1 MAQVIGSNWFCQQ
14 NWAPVSKDGRFQI
27 VRIHRVLCQPNS
39 CHWKEWKCYQIDSS
53 RYYRAGGSDRQSCTG
68 TATPAAEVQAC
79 VGRQLSSSLTLSAH
93 TLVGETRASLT
104 LYTLNT
110 RSLWFEALGC
120 SSVLRRRSL
129 PIWKANRPTLELV
142 KSHTQTLR
150 FCCVSLNL
158 NALKQNV
165 AQELDL
171 FSRKTDRG
179 REREKKREIE
189 AEKDGER
196 ETRVKNRHIT
206 MPEKNQNIF
215 QRKMGHFQ
223 ILVPYQTN

>member
-1 MAQVIGSNWFCQQ
+1 MTSFSWLRWLA
-14 NWAPVSKDGRFQI
+14 
-27 VRIHRVLCQPNS
+27 PNS
-39 CHWKEWKCYQIDSS
+39 LPAELSAREQRWQISNGAHPWGPVPAEQLSLKCCRIDSS

-120 SSVLRRRSL
+120 SSFLRRRSL
-129 PIWKANRPTLELV
+129 TIWKANRPTLELV
-142 KSHTQTLR
+142 KSHTHTQTLR

-165 AQELDL
+165 AQERDL

-179 REREKKREIE
+179 REREKKRE
-189 AEKDGER
+189 K
-196 ETRVKNRHIT
+196 
-206 MPEKNQNIF
+206 
-215 QRKMGHFQ
+215 
-223 ILVPYQTN
+223 